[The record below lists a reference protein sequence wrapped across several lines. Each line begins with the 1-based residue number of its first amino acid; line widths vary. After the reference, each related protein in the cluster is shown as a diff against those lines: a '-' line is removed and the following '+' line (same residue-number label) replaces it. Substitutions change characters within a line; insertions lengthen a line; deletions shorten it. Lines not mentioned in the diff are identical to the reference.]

1 MRSWSL
7 RSEHYRS
14 SLSNRQRGLWINQ
27 WLHPYSR
34 YWRRYSRYLF
44 WIWLQGSGLSWLCAS
59 PPPVASLILL
69 AQISVNHTQGRDC
82 RVPQGYSEGMLG
94 TLVYQPSSTSGWLCI
109 NPALIVSS
117 INSGMMDGGLEGRG
131 SISWSGVALPD
142 FFQSVF
148 FWFPIT
154 YDKNLTGGQLFVIC
168 NWVGILSEKTFFNSR
183 IMQYAW

>member
-59 PPPVASLILL
+59 PPPVTSLILL
-69 AQISVNHTQGRDC
+69 AQISVHHTQGRDC
-82 RVPQGYSEGMLG
+82 RVPQGYNEGPVTKATVSTIIHIGMIVYYTSLDCFINKLSDDG
-94 TLVYQPSSTSGWLCI
+94 WWAWGKRLYFLIRSGITWFFSICFFLVSNYIWQKLDRRST
-109 NPALIVSS
+109 
-117 INSGMMDGGLEGRG
+117 
-131 SISWSGVALPD
+131 
-142 FFQSVF
+142 
-148 FWFPIT
+148 
-154 YDKNLTGGQLFVIC
+154 IC
-168 NWVGILSEKTFFNSR
+168 H
-183 IMQYAW
+183 M